1 MGFVGR
7 CCDERGRYLP
17 PGAPPPAQPRAPS
30 SDWTPF
36 RNRIEFEFAEFVYTR
51 EQMSAGNIDI
61 LLDLWAASLFRHDV
75 EPPFFDH
82 ADLYDTID
90 SIPLGDV
97 PWQCFQT
104 SFHGTK
110 PTTGK
115 IPSWMTTEYEVWF
128 RDPCVVVRNM
138 LANPSYHNKF
148 DYVPVRKFNAND
160 ERQFRD
166 FMSGDWAWKQAVIPH
181 LILPF
186 LPCIHD
192 VYLGHNCCRSRHAWR
207 DVRAYHP
214 W

>member
-1 MGFVGR
+1 MGLVGR
-7 CCDERGRYLP
+7 RCDERGSYLP
-17 PGAPPPAQPRAPS
+17 LGAPPPAQPQAHS

-36 RNRIEFEFAEFVYTR
+36 RNRIEFEFSEFVYTR
-51 EQMSAGNIDI
+51 EQMSAGNIDV

-75 EPPFFDH
+75 EPPFVNH
-82 ADLYDTID
+82 TDLYDTID

-104 SFHGTK
+104 SFRGAK
-110 PTTGK
+110 PTTGE

-128 RDPCVVVRNM
+128 RDPRGVVRNM

-148 DYVPVRKFNAND
+148 DYVPVRNFNANG

-166 FMSGDWAWKQAVIPH
+166 FMSGDWAWKHAVIPPSH
-181 LILPF
+181 VILPS
-186 LPCIHD
+186 CTNR
-192 VYLGHNCCRSRHAWR
+192 VYLGYNRCRPSHAWCN
-207 DVRAYHP
+207 VCANHS